1 MILEIIFMVGTTLTL
16 RNVDDVQECTLTG
29 TWSQRFIYC
38 IYSKGKPKLEK
49 NVEEE
54 EQLLLNDE

>member
-16 RNVDDVQECTLTG
+16 RNVDDVQECILTG
-29 TWSQRFIYC
+29 TCSHRFIYC
-38 IYSKGKPKLEK
+38 IYLKGKPKLEK
-49 NVEEE
+49 IVEE